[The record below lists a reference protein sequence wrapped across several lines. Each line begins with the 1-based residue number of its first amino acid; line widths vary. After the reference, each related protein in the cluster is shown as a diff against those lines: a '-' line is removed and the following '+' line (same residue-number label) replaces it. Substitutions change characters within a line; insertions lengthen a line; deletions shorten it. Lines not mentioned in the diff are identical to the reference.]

1 MLLLCSVL
9 TVSWG
14 NLTLLVCL
22 VLLKE
27 LRRSGGLLCNTVGSL
42 GHWSSSWGLWLQMVS
57 WTSSGLIWLLLFVSL
72 ISIVR
77 RTLRVTWHSS
87 LETRLLTCTIRLL
100 LVVRGHSL
108 PRHVWSVEGVSRRLS
123 LIVLKIVTRVYVL
136 LLLIWILRLAVER
149 LISHHRWLSMR
160 VIIDWRVFISKS
172 TRSAHITRLLLL
184 GLIDNWLHFSPC
196 VLQPK
201 IRVVELHDVVL
212 QVLGFVHDR
221 HVLEVSKKPMSFTV
235 CIIEKLILLPETL

>member
-1 MLLLCSVL
+1 M
-9 TVSWG
+9 
-14 NLTLLVCL
+14 
-22 VLLKE
+22 
-27 LRRSGGLLCNTVGSL
+27 
-42 GHWSSSWGLWLQMVS
+42 
-57 WTSSGLIWLLLFVSL
+57 
-72 ISIVR
+72 
-77 RTLRVTWHSS
+77 
-87 LETRLLTCTIRLL
+87 
-100 LVVRGHSL
+100 
-108 PRHVWSVEGVSRRLS
+108 
-123 LIVLKIVTRVYVL
+123 TRVYVL

-160 VIIDWRVFISKS
+160 VIIDWGVFISKS